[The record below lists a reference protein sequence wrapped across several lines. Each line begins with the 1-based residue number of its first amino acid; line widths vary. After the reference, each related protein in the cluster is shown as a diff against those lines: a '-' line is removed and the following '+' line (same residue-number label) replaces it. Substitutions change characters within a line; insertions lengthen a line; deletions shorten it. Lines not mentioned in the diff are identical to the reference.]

1 MPAKSHARL
10 RRSLVA
16 LVTVLAL
23 AAGLSAYATSATA
36 SPANVAAGSVAL
48 MNLAAGKRNSDVLR
62 YQRALRGYAPKVG
75 VSAEQYNPS
84 GATGYYGTQ
93 TEALTKA
100 VYEAIAKKTG
110 DKAWGTGEIRYPGK
124 GLLLRIGLT
133 VSTTPYGI
141 NNVGGA
147 TRLITVEGAHMG
159 STTGKLV
166 MWQLESGRW
175 RKVGSYAARFGANGL
190 VQGTKRKQDTNTTP
204 SGFYSIPFAF
214 GTAADPG
221 TSLSWRHVTK
231 TAWWCEDSRS
241 SSYNRWVDPLPKGC
255 WASESEHLVTYKAY
269 SYAAL
274 IGFNYTVPVKGRGAG
289 IFLHVNGKGLTGGC
303 VSISAAGMK
312 RVLRWMTPGSKPH
325 IAIGSSA
332 SLVDL

>member
-1 MPAKSHARL
+1 MPVLSYAMI

-16 LVTVLAL
+16 LVTVLGL
-23 AAGLSAYATSATA
+23 AAGVTA
-36 SPANVAAGSVAL
+36 VSVAATPTRADAAAGTVAV
-48 MNLAAGKRNSDVLR
+48 MNLTAGKRNSDVLR
-62 YQRALRGYAPKVG
+62 YQRALRAYAPKVG
-75 VSAEQYNPS
+75 VSATTYNPA

-93 TEALTKA
+93 TQALTKA
-100 VYEAIAKKTG
+100 VYRAIAVTTG
-110 DKAWGTGEIRYPGK
+110 DKGWGTGEIRFPGN

-141 NNVGGA
+141 NSVGGA
-147 TRLITVEGAHMG
+147 TRLITVEGARMG
-159 STTGKLV
+159 STTGTLI
-166 MWQLESGRW
+166 MWQLKSGKW
-175 RKVGSYAARFGANGL
+175 TKVGTYAARFGANGL
-190 VQGTKRKQDTNTTP
+190 VEGTKRKQDTDTTP
-204 SGFYSIPFAF
+204 SGLYSIPFAF
-214 GTAADPG
+214 GTAANPG
-221 TSLSWRHVTK
+221 TTLSWRKVTR

-255 WASESEHLVTYKAY
+255 RASQSEHLVTYKTY

-274 IGFNYTVPVKGRGAG
+274 IGFNYTLPVKGRGAG

-303 VSISAAGMK
+303 VSISSAGMK
-312 RVLRWMTPGSKPH
+312 RVLTWMTPGSKPH